1 MNGRIAAT
9 LTLAIT
15 AVILSGTIAGR
26 TTSGRRTTSGI
37 GGAAIWAPMTLQELV
52 AQSEL
57 IVVGEIGSVREQ
69 AGSPYDIASIKVEE
83 TLLAPPGM
91 AGLTEA
97 RLLLPSRRGPISSD
111 TITYKTGQR
120 GVWFLRRAA
129 ARDAASKEAGYFA
142 DHPHRFKPVGEL
154 ADVRAYLKSARR

>member
-1 MNGRIAAT
+1 MNSRIAAT

-15 AVILSGTIAGR
+15 AVILSG
-26 TTSGRRTTSGI
+26 TTSGI

-57 IVVGEIGSVREQ
+57 IVLGEIAAVREQ

-83 TLLAPPGM
+83 TLLAPAAM

-97 RLLLPSRRGPISSD
+97 RLLVPSRRGLIASD
-111 TITYKTGQR
+111 TITYKIGQR
-120 GVWFLRRAA
+120 GIWFLRR
-129 ARDAASKEAGYFA
+129 DATSKSGASKDAMYLA
-142 DHPHRFKPVGEL
+142 DHPHRLKPAGEL
-154 ADVRAYLKSARR
+154 ADVRTYLKSARR